1 LSGFEPLDD
10 GRLDQKSDEE
20 LVAYVAAAFA
30 AGHFE
35 TGRRAAGMLTWR
47 LLPLVEARVAAKVPT
62 RHCEDVVGNVLE
74 SFVKSAFDG
83 KVIRSARAFIATIAQ
98 RRIADFHRAREG
110 DPDQLPL
117 GGEHVGED
125 DAYGAE
131 ESVED
136 ETEAVALR
144 DAIERVL
151 ARRKELHQQVIRLY
165 GPEQMGGEDLRAKEV
180 VARMQDDHGETV
192 SEANVQK
199 IWQRFKEDLEKELSA
214 GEDVEASDE

>member
-10 GRLDQKSDEE
+10 GRLDRMSDEE

-30 AGHFE
+30 AGHYE
-35 TGRRAAGMLTWR
+35 AGRRAAGMLTWR
-47 LLPLVEARVAAKVPT
+47 LMPLVEARVAAKVPIQ
-62 RHCEDVVGNVLE
+62 HCEDVVGNVLE

-83 KVIRSARAFIATIAQ
+83 KVIRSVRAFIATIAQ
-98 RRIADFHRAREG
+98 RRIADFHRDREG
-110 DPDQLPL
+110 DPEQLPL
-117 GGEHVGED
+117 RGEHVGED
-125 DAYGAE
+125 DAHGDE

-151 ARRKELHQQVIRLY
+151 ARRKEVHRQVIELY
-165 GPEQMGGEDLRAKEV
+165 APEQMDGADLRAKEV
-180 VARMQDDHGETV
+180 VARMQADHGETV
-192 SEANVQK
+192 SESNVQK
-199 IWQRFKEDLEKELSA
+199 IWQRFKEDLENELSA